1 MRFRPHIIFF
11 AALGSILTGHHP
23 VSSGSSSNSSE
34 HLDQYGG
41 LKEISS
47 SLHST
52 QQRWRVEKFADKWLF
67 VDPENHGY
75 FMIGMYVL
83 NQNQSLDAQGQSY
96 YSRSIQ
102 KYGDA
107 GAGWAEQQI
116 ARVKSWGFNGLGVGY
131 SWYALPTTLP
141 DKLPFWGWVRPAYYA
156 MANTDHYAP
165 TPIKNI
171 LFGASTYYTGYR
183 PGEGVGDYYD
193 QNLGVYLQELL
204 SQHPLNRQIKNSR
217 YSNYM
222 IGVAADDGDEMFGF
236 GAGPDFATV
245 PPGHNNTHLGWLV
258 LTMSPSQTAN
268 RSKQALYNDTTVY
281 CKKGLRDQLIQKYRT
296 IMALNSAWGSHYTT
310 FDSSGIPI
318 EREAVAQGDGVSLK
332 FTKTLAA
339 STVTRFTLQIYAGQ
353 NLIAGDLGDGTIWG
367 PSLTG
372 SINYQTGALTLEFPA
387 NHVAP
392 PGTTITVNYVQNGWA
407 IGTGLLDE
415 DGRPSHQTWIGADF
429 TYLKNTQNEVKE
441 DLNNYLYEVASHYF
455 SVCKSKIQAW
465 MPGALF
471 LGPDSLGSWGAPPPA
486 QVLQAASHYL
496 DVVILG
502 GGAPVSQAALDFIYQ
517 NLGDKPLL
525 IGTFQTANADSAFYG
540 DHASIALYD
549 FPSQSSRGLHYEEL
563 TRSFSSMAYSENS
576 SRPFVGILWW
586 QYLDNPG
593 EKNNWGLVSLL
604 DNAYDGHEAVR
615 DSVSCSPPLQRFRCG
630 GEARDYGDV
639 IDPVKAA
646 NQQILDSLQH
656 F

>member
-1 MRFRPHIIFF
+1 MRFRSHIIFF
-11 AALGSILTGHHP
+11 AALGGVLTGHS
-23 VSSGSSSNSSE
+23 VSSGSFSNSPQR
-34 HLDQYGG
+34 LDQYGG

-47 SLHST
+47 SHQST
-52 QQRWRVEKFADKWLF
+52 RQKWRVEKFADKWLF
-67 VDPENHGY
+67 VDPDNHGY

-83 NQNQSLDAQGQSY
+83 NQDQSRDAQGQSY

-107 GAGWAEQQI
+107 GAAWADQQV
-116 ARVKSWGFNGLGVGY
+116 ARIKSWGFNGLGVGY
-131 SWYALPTTLP
+131 SWYALPTNLP

-165 TPIKNI
+165 APIKNI

-193 QNLGVYLQELL
+193 QNLDVYLQELL

-217 YSNYM
+217 YSDYM
-222 IGVAADDGDEMFGF
+222 IGVAADDSDEMFGF
-236 GAGPDFATV
+236 GAGPDFPTV
-245 PPGHNNTHLGWLV
+245 PPGHNNAHLGWLV
-258 LTMSPSQTAN
+258 LTMSPSQAAN
-268 RSKQALYNDTTVY
+268 RSKQALYSDTTVY
-281 CKKGLRDQLIQKYRT
+281 CKKALRDQLIQKYRT

-310 FDSSGIPI
+310 FDSSGTPI
-318 EREAVAQGDGVSLK
+318 EREVVARADGTSLT

-339 STVTRFTLQIYAGQ
+339 STVTRFTLQIFAGQ
-353 NLIAGDLGDGTIWG
+353 DLVAGDLGNGTIWG

-372 SINYQTGALTLEFPA
+372 SINYQTGALTLEFPPGHTA
-387 NHVAP
+387 A
-392 PGTTITVNYVQNGWA
+392 PGTTITVNYIQNGWG

-415 DGRPSHQTWIGADF
+415 DGRPSHQAWVGTDF
-429 TYLKNTQNEVKE
+429 TYLKHVQNEVKE

-455 SVCKSKIQAW
+455 SVCKSKIQGW

-502 GGAPVSQAALDFIYQ
+502 GGAPVSQTALDFIYQ
-517 NLGDKPLL
+517 HFGDKPLL
-525 IGTFQTANADSAFYG
+525 IGTFQTANADSALYR
-540 DHASIALYD
+540 DHGSVFLYD
-549 FPSQSSRGLHYEEL
+549 FPSQSARGAHYEQL
-563 TRSFSSMAYSENS
+563 ARSFSSAAYSENG

-586 QYLDNPG
+586 QYLDNHG

-604 DNAYDGHEAVR
+604 DNAYDGHEAVLG
-615 DSVSCSPPLQRFRCG
+615 SVSCSPPLQRYHCG
-630 GEARDYGDV
+630 GEERDYGDV

>member
-11 AALGSILTGHHP
+11 AALGGVLAGHP
-23 VSSGSSSNSSE
+23 VSSGSFSNSPE
-34 HLDQYGG
+34 RLDRYGG
-41 LKEISS
+41 LTEMFSS
-47 SLHST
+47 HKAT
-52 QQRWRVEKFADKWLF
+52 PQKWRVEKFADKWLF
-67 VDPENHGY
+67 VDPDNHGY

-83 NQNQSLDAQGQSY
+83 NQDQSRDAKGQSY

-107 GAGWAEQQI
+107 GTGWAEQQV
-116 ARVKSWGFNGLGVGY
+116 ARIKSWGFNGLGVAY

-141 DKLPFWGWVRPAYYA
+141 DKIPFWGWVRPAYYA

-165 TPIKNI
+165 APIKNI
-171 LFGASTYYTGYR
+171 LFGASSYYTGYR
-183 PGEGVGDYYD
+183 PSEGVGDYYD
-193 QNLGVYLQELL
+193 QNLDLYLQELL
-204 SQHPLNRQIKNSR
+204 NQQTLNRQIKTSR
-217 YSNYM
+217 YRDYM
-222 IGVAADDGDEMFGF
+222 MGVAADDGDEMFGF
-236 GAGPDFATV
+236 GAGPDLPTV
-245 PPGHNNTHLGWLV
+245 PPGHNNAHLGWLV

-268 RSKQALYNDTTVY
+268 RSKQALYSDTNVY
-281 CKKGLRDQLIQKYRT
+281 CKKALRDQLIQKYRT
-296 IMALNSAWGSHYTT
+296 IMALNSSWGSHYTT
-310 FDSSGIPI
+310 FDSSGTPI
-318 EREAVAQGDGVSLK
+318 EREAVARGDGASLR
-332 FTKTLAA
+332 FTKVLAA
-339 STVTRFTLQIYAGQ
+339 STVTRFTVQIFAGQ

-367 PSLTG
+367 PSVTG
-372 SINYQTGALTLEFPA
+372 SINYQTGALTLEFSA
-387 NHVAP
+387 GHVVAA
-392 PGTTITVNYVQNGWA
+392 GTTITVNYIQNGWG

-415 DGRPSHQTWIGADF
+415 DGRPAHRAWIGTDF
-429 TYLKNTQNEVKE
+429 TYLKNVQNEVKE

-471 LGPDSLGSWGAPPPA
+471 LGPDSLGSWGAPPSA

-502 GGAPVSQAALDFIYQ
+502 GGAPLSQAALDFIYE
-517 NLGDKPLL
+517 NYGDKPLL
-525 IGTFQTANADSAFYG
+525 TGTFQAANADSAFFRN
-540 DHASIALYD
+540 HAPIALYD
-549 FPSQSSRGLHYEEL
+549 FLSQSARGAHYEEMA
-563 TRSFSSMAYSENS
+563 RSFSSAAYSENG

-586 QYLDNPG
+586 QYLDNAG

-604 DNAYDGHEAVR
+604 DNAYDGHEAVQG
-615 DSVSCSPPLQRFRCG
+615 SVSCSPPLQRYRCG
-630 GEARDYGDV
+630 GEERDYGDV

>member
-1 MRFRPHIIFF
+1 MRFRPHILFF
-11 AALGSILTGHHP
+11 AALGGYLTGHP
-23 VSSGSSSNSSE
+23 VPPGWPSNSHE
-34 HLDQYGG
+34 RLDRYGG

-47 SLHST
+47 AHQAT
-52 QQRWRVEKFADKWLF
+52 PQRWRVEKFGDKWLF
-67 VDPENHGY
+67 VDPDNHGY

-83 NQNQSLDAQGQSY
+83 NQDQSRDAQGQSY

-107 GAGWAEQQI
+107 GAGWAEQQV
-116 ARVKSWGFNGLGVGY
+116 ARIKSWGFNSLGVGY
-131 SWYALPTTLP
+131 SWYALPTSLP
-141 DKLPFWGWVRPAYYA
+141 DKAPFWGWVRPAYYA
-156 MANTDHYAP
+156 MANTDHYA
-165 TPIKNI
+165 TAPIKNI

-193 QNLGVYLQELL
+193 QNLDVYLQELL
-204 SQHPLNRQIKNSR
+204 SHHPLNRQIKNSR
-217 YSNYM
+217 YSDFM
-222 IGVAADDGDEMFGF
+222 MGVAADDGDEMFGF

-245 PPGHNNTHLGWLV
+245 PPGHNNAHLGWLV

-281 CKKGLRDQLIQKYRT
+281 CKKALRDQLIQKYQT

-318 EREAVAQGDGVSLK
+318 EREVVAQADGTSLR
-332 FTKTLAA
+332 FTKTLAT
-339 STVTRFTLQIYAGQ
+339 SIVTRFTLQISAGQ
-353 NLIAGDLGDGTIWG
+353 TLIAGDLGDGTIWG
-367 PSLTG
+367 PSVTG

-387 NHVAP
+387 SHAPP
-392 PGTTITVNYVQNGWA
+392 PGTMITVNYVQNGWA

-415 DGRPSHQTWIGADF
+415 DGRPSHRAWIGTDF
-429 TYLKNTQNEVKE
+429 TYLKNVQNQVKE

-465 MPGALF
+465 MPGVLS

-486 QVLQAASHYL
+486 QVLQAASRYL
-496 DVVILG
+496 DVMILG
-502 GGAPVSQAALDFIYQ
+502 GGAPVSQTALDFIYQ

-525 IGTFQTANADSAFYG
+525 IGTFQTANADSALYR

-549 FPSQSSRGLHYEEL
+549 FPSQSARGAHYEEL
-563 TRSFSSMAYSENS
+563 ARSFSAAAYSENG

-604 DNAYDGHEAVR
+604 DNAYDGHEAVH
-615 DSVSCSPPLQRFRCG
+615 DSVSCSPPLQRYRCG
-630 GEARDYGDV
+630 GEERDYGDV
-639 IDPVKAA
+639 ITSVRIA
-646 NQQILDSLQH
+646 NQQILDSLQR